1 MDKKERI
8 KELKIKIAKLNKE
21 IDEELYAMEG
31 PPEEEEIQPEPPR
44 GLIEVLSSELYEL
57 ERELL
62 DLEYSEEE
70 VIRRNEINQL
80 IHQDGY
86 IIRDSESVE
95 DYLSRKE
102 QAKEISKLISSKKTL
117 SPLTLGIY
125 GKWGEGKSSFLRLI
139 EGELKIINTKIK
151 NDKSAENQYSKT
163 HFVRFNASEY
173 NDQDKIWFSMLN
185 QLFSEYEK

>member
-80 IHQDGY
+80 IHQDG
-86 IIRDSESVE
+86 
-95 DYLSRKE
+95 
-102 QAKEISKLISSKKTL
+102 
-117 SPLTLGIY
+117 
-125 GKWGEGKSSFLRLI
+125 
-139 EGELKIINTKIK
+139 
-151 NDKSAENQYSKT
+151 
-163 HFVRFNASEY
+163 
-173 NDQDKIWFSMLN
+173 
-185 QLFSEYEK
+185 